1 VSEILLRDA
10 VKRFG
15 AATVLDGVGLVV
27 PEGSITAILG
37 RSGSGKTTLL
47 RIIAGF
53 ERLDAGSMSLGGRVV
68 DDAVTAVPAQ
78 GRGIGYVP
86 QDGALFPNLSALG
99 NIGFG
104 LARRDRARAEELLE
118 LVGLAGFGQR
128 RPHELS
134 GGQQQRVALAR
145 AIAIR
150 PTVLLL
156 DEPFSSLDAS
166 MRVSVRRDVTRI
178 LAEIGTTTILVT
190 HDQDEA
196 LSMADQVALLSDG
209 RILAAET
216 PRDLYLSP
224 RSAAVASSLGEV
236 NILRASLSGMIAQ
249 CSLGRVQLSHGGE
262 STQGFVLV
270 RAENVDV
277 HEFEVTGTAKG
288 RVAQFDFFGHDALAR
303 IVLDDGSEILARVS
317 GERQFTIDQAVWVSA
332 RGPASALPRSN

>member
-1 VSEILLRDA
+1 VSQIELRRA
-10 VKRFG
+10 VKKYG
-15 AATVLDGVGLVV
+15 STTVLDGVGLTV
-27 PEGSITAILG
+27 PDGSITAILG

-53 ERLDAGSMSLGGRVV
+53 ERLDGGSLSLGVLTV
-68 DDAVTAVPAQ
+68 DDGATAIPAQ
-78 GRGIGYVP
+78 RRGIGYVP
-86 QDGALFPNLSALG
+86 QDGALFPNLTAVA

-104 LARRDRARAEELLE
+104 LHRRERARAEELLD
-118 LVGLAGFGQR
+118 LVGLAGLGQR

-166 MRVSVRRDVTRI
+166 MRVSVRRDVMRI
-178 LAEIGTTTILVT
+178 LSELGTTTVLVT

-216 PRDLYLSP
+216 PRNLYQFP

-270 RAENVDV
+270 RAENIDV
-277 HEFEVTGTAKG
+277 SVVEAPSTVQG
-288 RVAQFDFFGHDALAR
+288 RIVEFDFFGHDALTRVA
-303 IVLDDGSEILARVS
+303 LTDNTEILARVP
-317 GERQFTIDQAVWVSA
+317 GDRQFDIGQIVWVGA
-332 RGPASALPRSN
+332 RGPASALPRSK